1 MLFDRDKFLRFLGSK
16 GQHSRSNWNKICLK
30 STLGV
35 DVGSTRG
42 LLSSSEFP
50 VCLNYHKSHK
60 MVKLCVCLCVCH
72 SPPPLA
78 LSVPNGHGPLPH
90 SPNVGL
96 HAQVMGLFTHPT
108 PLISISKKCNMD
120 R

>member
-72 SPPPLA
+72 PPPSGA
-78 LSVPNGHGPLPH
+78 FCAQWTWSITPQSQCRPPRAGDGTFHTPH
-90 SPNVGL
+90 PFN
-96 HAQVMGLFTHPT
+96 
-108 PLISISKKCNMD
+108 
-120 R
+120 